1 MSPSKARL
9 WPTIPMWTS
18 VKWEM
23 IPVVVTVFSVLLT
36 WTHVVVVVR
45 VLIVETGTSL
55 MELDCLSLVV
65 LVIPLSLVDLRE
77 LTYVVETMPT
87 HQSL

>member
-1 MSPSKARL
+1 M
-9 WPTIPMWTS
+9 
-18 VKWEM
+18 
-23 IPVVVTVFSVLLT
+23 VVTVFSVLLT

-87 HQSL
+87 H